1 MEIKKSRKADLEGGK
16 GLSILMGIVVGLAVL
31 FVGFEWGTQEKTIQ
45 KDEGIADI
53 IAEEEIDI
61 TRQEETPPP
70 PPPPPPVEQV
80 AEVLNVVEDDVEV
93 ENTDLLSSEDNQ
105 AEAQTQTYVP
115 PVVKVEEE
123 EESSQ
128 QSFMVVEEMPEFP
141 GGQAALMSFIA
152 KSIKY
157 PVVAQ
162 ENGIQGR
169 VTCSFVVNKDG
180 SIVDAEVIRGID
192 PSLDK
197 EALRVINTMP
207 KWKPG
212 KQRGKPVRV
221 KFTVPI
227 NFRLNQ

>member
-1 MEIKKSRKADLEGGK
+1 MEIKKSRKADLDGGK

-128 QSFMVVEEMPEFP
+128 QIFMVVEEMPEFP